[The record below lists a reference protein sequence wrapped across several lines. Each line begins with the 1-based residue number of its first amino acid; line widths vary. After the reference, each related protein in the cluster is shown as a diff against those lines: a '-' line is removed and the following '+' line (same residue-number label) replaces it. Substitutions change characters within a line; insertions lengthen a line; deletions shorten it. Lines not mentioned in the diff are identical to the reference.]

1 MDLSRHKQVFF
12 VKKRWFGLAVW
23 LLFQVGS
30 TACPGAVSSVCVE
43 QERTGRAFW
52 VRGSLQDK
60 FLRTSLFFPPHYS
73 YWKAGMVINLFPAWT
88 CQGYFMMPTCSPCSA
103 VLNSS
108 FPFFYFFFPQICV
121 SKRSLSVPSQ
131 LLFCRAEQVSLHFN
145 LLN

>member
-12 VKKRWFGLAVW
+12 IKKRWFGLAVW
-23 LLFQVGS
+23 LPFQVGS

-108 FPFFYFFFPQICV
+108 FPFFYFF
-121 SKRSLSVPSQ
+121 SLKYVCPRDHSVCPPS
-131 LLFCRAEQVSLHFN
+131 FCFAG
-145 LLN
+145 LNKCLYILIS